1 MIRNIVLVLLLLST
15 CVTAQDKEVQRTV
28 RVNGVGK
35 VRVVPDQFHISLQ
48 VNVPKAETA
57 VEALSQN
64 NRSAAQVIAML
75 KRFGIADVDMQTT
88 RVAVNPVYDYSKQ
101 NQPPVIVGYS
111 AQNEV
116 QVAIK
121 KMDDAGKILDQAV
134 KNGATGFGPLQYES
148 SKRRELEY
156 EALARA
162 AEDARVKAELLARQL
177 GATLGRVMTV
187 SESGVNYP
195 SPIMP
200 MRMKAEMSSIDVPV
214 MPGEMEISASVEI
227 VFELK

>member
-1 MIRNIVLVLLLLST
+1 
-15 CVTAQDKEVQRTV
+15 
-28 RVNGVGK
+28 
-35 VRVVPDQFHISLQ
+35 
-48 VNVPKAETA
+48 
-57 VEALSQN
+57 
-64 NRSAAQVIAML
+64 
-75 KRFGIADVDMQTT
+75 
-88 RVAVNPVYDYSKQ
+88 
-101 NQPPVIVGYS
+101 
-111 AQNEV
+111 
-116 QVAIK
+116 IK

-195 SPIMP
+195 SPIVP
-200 MRMKAEMSSIDVPV
+200 MRMKSEMSSMDVPV
-214 MPGEMEISASVEI
+214 MAGEMEISASVEI